1 MPIDRRQARFGAVSR
16 QLGQSSQAVFAGG
29 KADWSKLQTA
39 FGLVRT
45 LGGGEAL
52 AWTAQAAVA
61 VTAAAVVAYVW
72 RSRAAYEIKAAALGT
87 GAMLATPYL
96 YTYDLEV
103 LAVALAFLFRLGRTQ
118 GFLANELAAI
128 GVACLLIL
136 SFILPFVKVQVGLVA
151 VVIVAALIARRALAP
166 RSLSA

>member
-1 MPIDRRQARFGAVSR
+1 M
-16 QLGQSSQAVFAGG
+16 
-29 KADWSKLQTA
+29 
-39 FGLVRT
+39 
-45 LGGGEAL
+45 
-52 AWTAQAAVA
+52 
-61 VTAAAVVAYVW
+61 TAAAVVAAASRCVLG
-72 RSRAAYEIKAAALGT
+72 SRAAYEIKAAALGT

-96 YTYDLEV
+96 YTYDLRFSP
-103 LAVALAFLFRLGRTQ
+103 LPLAFLFRLGRTQ